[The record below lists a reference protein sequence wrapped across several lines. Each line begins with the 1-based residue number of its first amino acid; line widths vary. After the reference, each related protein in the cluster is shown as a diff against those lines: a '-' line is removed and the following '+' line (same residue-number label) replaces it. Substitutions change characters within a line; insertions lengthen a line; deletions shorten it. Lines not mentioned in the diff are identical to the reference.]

1 MRCLGPRRP
10 AFWTPFLIA
19 LCLLSLPSQA
29 EHSPYSGWHDSSQSL
44 TASSVNFGTVQVGS
58 TQVQPLAVTNN
69 GRSSLSITRVTVS
82 GTGFLFA
89 GPNLPIAVSPRQT
102 VMVSISFTPQ
112 TAATFSG
119 SATVY
124 AYVSS
129 GNRKN
134 YRSVTVALSGT
145 GSGTTSTPGYLSAPS
160 SMNLGSANVGSTVTK
175 TLTLSNTGGSSLKI
189 SGATVSGTGYVASG
203 LALPYTLAAGSSANL
218 SVAFTPTTSGTISA
232 TLYIASD
239 ASDPSVPVALT
250 GSGTTTATP
259 GYLSAPSSLNLG
271 STNLGTTVTKT
282 FTISNTGGSSLNISA
297 ATVNGTGYL
306 VSGMTCPYTLAA
318 GSSMN
323 LSVSFTPTTA
333 GTDNATLNLTSNA
346 SNPSVAV
353 SLTGSGTSVT
363 SGTLGVTPGSMSFGS
378 VTIGDTQTQNGS
390 ITASGGS
397 LTLSSASSSNS
408 AFTLGGFTLPMT
420 LSAGQSVPFTVTFA
434 PKTAGA
440 TSSNLSFFTSNS
452 VSATATASGSG
463 ATVQHTVNLWWNA
476 STSTSVSGYNVYRGT
491 SASGPYSKLNA
502 ALNPSMSYSDGTVQ
516 SGTTYYYVTTAVDS
530 SGVESSYSN
539 QVQAVIP
546 FP

>member
-1 MRCLGPRRP
+1 
-10 AFWTPFLIA
+10 
-19 LCLLSLPSQA
+19 
-29 EHSPYSGWHDSSQSL
+29 
-44 TASSVNFGTVQVGS
+44 
-58 TQVQPLAVTNN
+58 
-69 GRSSLSITRVTVS
+69 
-82 GTGFLFA
+82 
-89 GPNLPIAVSPRQT
+89 
-102 VMVSISFTPQ
+102 MVSISFTPQ